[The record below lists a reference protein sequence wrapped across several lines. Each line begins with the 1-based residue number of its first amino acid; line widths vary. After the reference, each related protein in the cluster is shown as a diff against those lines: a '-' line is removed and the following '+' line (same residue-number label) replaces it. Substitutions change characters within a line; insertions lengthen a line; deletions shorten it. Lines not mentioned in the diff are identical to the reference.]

1 MSWAFLVYAIDV
13 LSTDGSYS
21 GWGFLLFFTTLVYIG
36 LWIARL
42 CEAEEAN
49 KSTTTLHTGK
59 VVTLAKDFD
68 SLVAGEKIVITNVD
82 FSDETVKVRYPD
94 GHVTNWLKMY
104 NIQKVATPDETGQ
117 PFRDILKPLRRLV
130 AGFAI
135 ICFMGIGYANFMPT
149 KDTAYK
155 MLAAYVGQTVVET
168 PEVRQLAGNSIDF
181 LNKAIK
187 KYSDQLTAS
196 EEAEAAAKAKAES
209 KNEPKQE
216 K

>member
-13 LSTDGSYS
+13 LSTDGQYG
-21 GWGFLLFFTTLVYIG
+21 GWGFLLFFSMIAYAG

-42 CEAEEAN
+42 CESEEAN
-49 KSTTTLHTGK
+49 KRSTTLHTGK

-68 SLVAGEKIVITNVD
+68 SLQAGDKIVITNMD
-82 FSDETVKVRYPD
+82 RSDDTVKLRYPD
-94 GHVTNWLKMY
+94 GTTTPWIKAFNVM
-104 NIQKVATPDETGQ
+104 KVAVPDEETA
-117 PFRDILKPLRRLV
+117 PFRDILKPLRRIV
-130 AGFAI
+130 ATFAML
-135 ICFMGIGYANFMPT
+135 CLLGIGYANFMPT

-187 KYSDQLTAS
+187 KYSDQLTAA
-196 EEAEAAAKAKAES
+196 EQAEAAEKAKAAA
-209 KNEPKQE
+209 KQE

>member
-42 CEAEEAN
+42 FESEEAN
-49 KSTTTLHTGK
+49 KSSTTLYTGK

-68 SLVAGEKIVITNVD
+68 SVLAGDKLVIRCMD
-82 FSDETVKVRYPD
+82 LSDDTVKVRYPD
-94 GHVTNWLKMY
+94 GTITPWIKAD
-104 NIQKVATPDETGQ
+104 NIRQVAAPDEGGQ

-196 EEAEAAAKAKAES
+196 EQAEAAAKAKAET
-209 KNEPKQE
+209 KQE